1 MMTATTDR
9 QVEIELTLKAVGD
22 NIDARELQKLLW
34 HRDQKLNS
42 RLLEQTPTENGEGV
56 TQA

>member
-9 QVEIELTLKAVGD
+9 QVEVELTLKAAAGP
-22 NIDARELQKLLW
+22 IDARELQKLLW

-42 RLLEQTPTENGEGV
+42 RLLERTPTENGEGV